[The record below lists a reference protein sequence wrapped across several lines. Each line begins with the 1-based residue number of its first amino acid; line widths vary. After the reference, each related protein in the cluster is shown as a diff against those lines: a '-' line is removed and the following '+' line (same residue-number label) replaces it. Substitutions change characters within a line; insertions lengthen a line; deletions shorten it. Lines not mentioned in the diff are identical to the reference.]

1 LTAGLM
7 RRGYDDKEIAGLIGG
22 NWLQFLRRV
31 GL

>member
-1 LTAGLM
+1 M
-7 RRGYDDKEIAGLIGG
+7 RRGFDDQEIAGLIGG